1 MANKDARKK
10 LDDFMEKFN
19 QPNLSRG
26 STYVD
31 VDGTPQPKYETIEE
45 EKKMTQEEETAALQK
60 EMADALPVDL
70 SDHKFSKEA
79 NLGDPKEKDPKKNKL
94 IMKPGHIG
102 GKKKRRRTR
111 KNKRTKKKALKKR
124 HRKSKKAR
132 KSKKKR
138 TRRKRR

>member
-10 LDDFMEKFN
+10 LDDFMEKF
-19 QPNLSRG
+19 NLSRG

-94 IMKPGHIG
+94 IMEPGHIG

-111 KNKRTKKKALKKR
+111 KKKRTKKKAPKKR

-138 TRRKRR
+138 IRRKRR